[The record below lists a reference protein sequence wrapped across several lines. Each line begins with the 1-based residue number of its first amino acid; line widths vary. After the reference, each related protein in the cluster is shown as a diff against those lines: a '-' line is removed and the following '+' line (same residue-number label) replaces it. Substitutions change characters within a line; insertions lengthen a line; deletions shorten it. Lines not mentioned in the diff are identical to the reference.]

1 MGVQIQLTHR
11 TFVNKLGQYYD
22 GALIMLI
29 ADQEENEE
37 SVREKSRNIERAIF
51 FVNTETQALTKAVVV
66 SVFVQ

>member
-1 MGVQIQLTHR
+1 MMG
-11 TFVNKLGQYYD
+11 
-22 GALIMLI
+22 LI